1 MIRHYETLH
10 LKPSA
15 TRDQIRQAYLDLA
28 RVWHPDRFVNDERL
42 RKVAE
47 EKMIEISAAYQAL
60 VDLPKEAVPGTEPM
74 RDGGAPAP
82 QVSRPAASAS
92 LALASDVRLRVAG
105 GAAAIAVILSIVW
118 WLVPTGGA
126 SQSDARSGADLPR
139 EASVERSP
147 RLPSPARGIP
157 AGRELAARAGA
168 GEIQIHNQTNSAAIL
183 RISTAGAKDRILN
196 TSTVPAGDVAIL
208 RNLSPESYVID
219 ATFSDSRSAPLHL
232 GPFDILQTTTAGG
245 VEADRYEIT
254 LKPRATH

>member
-15 TRDQIRQAYLDLA
+15 TQEQIRQAYLDLA
-28 RVWHPDRFVNDERL
+28 RVWHPDRFASDERL

-60 VDLPKEAVPGTEPM
+60 LELPGEAVRGTEPM
-74 RDGGAPAP
+74 RDSDAPAP
-82 QVSRPAASAS
+82 QVSPPAANTS
-92 LALASDVRLRVAG
+92 LASDVRLRVAG

-126 SQSDARSGADLPR
+126 SQPDAISGADLPP
-139 EASVERSP
+139 EASVERNP

-157 AGRELAARAGA
+157 TGREPAARAGA

-232 GPFDILQTTTAGG
+232 GPFDILQITTAGG

-254 LKPRATH
+254 LKPGATR